1 MVDGHIRE
9 VEHVEHRVIITL
21 CRLVLLLPPLDV
33 PAAYL
38 LGRFLVNV
46 NEVCRLYH
54 AISLS
59 RRVVERQREIKRV
72 AFRQDADAV
81 ICEYI
86 NLAGEVDILRRAFAA
101 S

>member
-1 MVDGHIRE
+1 MVDGQIRK
-9 VEHVEHRVIITL
+9 VEYVEHRVIIAL
-21 CRLVLLLPPLDV
+21 CRLVILFPPLDI

-59 RRVVERQREIKRV
+59 RRVVERQGKIKGV

-81 ICEYI
+81 VCEYI